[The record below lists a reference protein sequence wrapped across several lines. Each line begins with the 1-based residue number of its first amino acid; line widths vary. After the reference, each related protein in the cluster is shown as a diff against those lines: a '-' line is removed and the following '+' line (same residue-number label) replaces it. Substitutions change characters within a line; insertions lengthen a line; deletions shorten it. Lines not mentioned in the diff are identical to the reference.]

1 MLKTEPVLEA
11 RPVKRTPIALTS
23 PKIFTGDLPLALE
36 AAGQD
41 QEPLFVPASIYAD
54 DRGWSIMNQFQGV
67 LTPGGQ
73 INYSLMYP
81 GVVKAWHRHRF
92 QADLWMCVNG
102 QVRAGV
108 HREADG
114 QSWSIVMG
122 EMRAGI
128 LVIPSPLW
136 HGVATVSHLPAGLLY
151 YVTRAFNP
159 QAPDEER
166 RAFDSVAGFP
176 WAVQNR

>member
-1 MLKTEPVLEA
+1 MLKTEPAFES
-11 RPVKRTPIALTS
+11 RSVKRTPNAILN
-23 PKIFTGDLPLALE
+23 PKVFTGELKLALE
-36 AAGQD
+36 TAGRD
-41 QEPLFVPASIYAD
+41 QEPLFLPTTIYAD
-54 DRGWSIMNQFQGV
+54 DRGWSIMNQYQGV
-67 LTPGGQ
+67 LTPDGQ

-81 GVVKAWHRHRF
+81 GVIKAWHRHRF
-92 QADLWMCVNG
+92 QADLWLCVNG

-122 EMRAGI
+122 EMRPGI

-166 RAFDSVAGFP
+166 RPFDSVPDFP
-176 WAVQNR
+176 WTVQNR